1 MTALLFFAIQDSL
14 IITLSR
20 AHPLLEV
27 LWFRSAIVLVLL
39 SVFGLIIYGPGILK
53 GKHHLFL
60 ISRGALAF
68 LAFTSYYIALRSV
81 PMADAAAVYMT
92 APLFVTILS
101 VPILGEKVGAHRWAA
116 VIIGFSAVV
125 FMLNPG
131 SSLFRLDSAIPLFS
145 ALCYAMIPIINRK
158 IGQTEHPLTMTIYT
172 TATYLVLVSLTS
184 LVVFLIPDTEPGSFV
199 ASANFMQWSRF
210 SVQSLL
216 LILLTGCIFS
226 IGLLCIT
233 QAYRIAIVSS
243 VAPFEYS
250 YLLWASL
257 IGYLVFDDVPG
268 SRMLLGGSI
277 VVLCGCYIVLR
288 EKQSVKPQTSD

>member
-1 MTALLFFAIQDSL
+1 M

-20 AHPLLEV
+20 EYPLLEV

-39 SVFGLIIYGPGILK
+39 SAIGLVLYGPGIFK
-53 GKHHLFL
+53 GNHHVFL
-60 ISRGALAF
+60 VLRGVLAF
-68 LAFTSYYIALRSV
+68 LAFTSYYIALKDI
-81 PMADAAAVYMT
+81 PLADAAAVYMT

-101 VPILGEKVGAHRWAA
+101 VPLLGEKVGVHRWSA

-145 ALCYAMIPIINRK
+145 ALCYAMIPIINRR

-172 TATYLVLVSLTS
+172 TATYLILVTLTS
-184 LVVFLIPDTEPGSFV
+184 LIIYFIPDTESGGFI
-199 ASANFMQWSRF
+199 ASASFMQWTRF
-210 SVQSLL
+210 STQSLL
-216 LILLTGCIFS
+216 LILLAGCVFS
-226 IGLLCIT
+226 IALICIT
-233 QAYRIAIVSS
+233 QAYRVAIVSS

-257 IGYLVFDDVPG
+257 IGYLVFDDIPG
-268 SRMLLGGSI
+268 TRMLIGGSI
-277 VVLCGCYIVLR
+277 VVLCGCYIILR
-288 EKQSVKPQTSD
+288 EKQIR